1 MILSDEVIK
10 YIKEGSL
17 NAFNNNEI
25 PVSCVIIDSEGN
37 IVSTGINNRQASR
50 NVLGHAE
57 INAIVKAEQN
67 IGDWRLDG
75 YSMIVSLEPCDM
87 CNAVIKESRIDKVFY
102 FLPKKTQDI
111 NTENNINKY
120 EIEGYGDEKAYFLEL
135 LTTFF
140 DNKR

>member
-1 MILSDEVIK
+1 MDINVEILNLM
-10 YIKEGSL
+10 KEESL
-17 NAFNNNEI
+17 IAFRNDEI
-25 PVSCVIIDSEGN
+25 PVSCVIVDQEGN
-37 IVSTGINNRQASR
+37 LVSKGINNRQSSR

-57 INAIVKAEQN
+57 INAIVAAEIQ

-87 CNAVIKESRIDKVFY
+87 CNAVIKESRIDKVY
-102 FLPKKTQDI
+102 YLLPKKSQDI
-111 NTENNINKY
+111 NKENYINK
-120 EIEGYGDEKAYFLEL
+120 EELIGYDEEKKYFLEL

>member
-1 MILSDEVIK
+1 MDINVEILNIM
-10 YIKEGSL
+10 KEESL
-17 NAFNNNEI
+17 IAFRNDEI
-25 PVSCVIIDSEGN
+25 PVSCVIVDQEGN
-37 IVSTGINNRQASR
+37 LVSKGINNRQSSR

-57 INAIVKAEQN
+57 INAIVAAEKQ

-87 CNAVIKESRIDKVFY
+87 CNAVIKESRIDKVY
-102 FLPKKTQDI
+102 YLLPKKSQDI
-111 NTENNINKY
+111 NKENSINK
-120 EIEGYGDEKAYFLEL
+120 EELIGYDEEKSYFLEL

>member
-1 MILSDEVIK
+1 MNINNEILQLMRNE
-10 YIKEGSL
+10 SL
-17 NAFNNNEI
+17 IAFNNDEI
-25 PVSCVIIDSEGN
+25 PVSCVIVDQDGN
-37 IVSTGINNRQASR
+37 FVSKGINDRQSSR

-57 INAIVKAEQN
+57 INAIVEAEQK

-87 CNAVIKESRIDKVFY
+87 CNAVIKESRIDKVYY
-102 FLPKKTQDI
+102 FLSKKSQDI
-111 NTENNINKY
+111 NTENNINKV
-120 EIEGYGDEKAYFLEL
+120 EIAGCEEEKAYFLEL

>member
-1 MILSDEVIK
+1 MEINVEVLNLM
-10 YIKEGSL
+10 KEESL
-17 NAFNNNEI
+17 KAFRYDEI
-25 PVSCVIIDSEGN
+25 PVSCVIVDGEGNLVSEG
-37 IVSTGINNRQASR
+37 INDRQSSR

-57 INAIVKAEQN
+57 INAIVKAGKK

-87 CNAVIKESRIDKVFY
+87 CNAVIKESRIDKVYY
-102 FLPKKTQDI
+102 FLPKRTQDI
-111 NTENNINKY
+111 NKENTINKEELLGY
-120 EIEGYGDEKAYFLEL
+120 EEEKGYFLEL